1 MPSYSPVAAGAVV
14 NTVQAVQ
21 TIAGVTSDSASFRT
35 SFKAALQT
43 LLPADSVVNITSVT
57 VVTVRRNVLAIGVSV
72 TYKVASTQPASALT
86 SSLSTGT
93 ATLTANLQK
102 TFPAASAMPPTVSVV
117 TTTAPSSS
125 PSNANSGSTIA
136 SNNTPLIAG
145 VVGGVGGLLLVLL
158 ASYGVYVFH
167 KKKAVLVQ
175 THVSGDENVADSGN
189 ALGQAALPEQQNN

>member
-1 MPSYSPVAAGAVV
+1 M
-14 NTVQAVQ
+14 Q
-21 TIAGVTSDSASFRT
+21 TIAGVTSDSISFRT

-72 TYKVASTQPASALT
+72 TYQVASTQPASALT

-102 TFPAASAMPPTVSVV
+102 TFPAASAMPPTVTVV
-117 TTTAPSSS
+117 ATTAPSPS
-125 PSNANSGSTIA
+125 PSNANSGSTTA

-189 ALGQAALPEQQNN
+189 GLDQAALPEPRHN